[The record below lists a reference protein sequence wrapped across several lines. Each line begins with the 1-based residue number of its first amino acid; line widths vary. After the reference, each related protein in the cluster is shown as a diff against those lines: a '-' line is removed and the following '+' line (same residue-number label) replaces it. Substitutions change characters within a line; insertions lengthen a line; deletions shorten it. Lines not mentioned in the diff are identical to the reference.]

1 MVLPIS
7 DMEEAQFILYLHTE
21 MGFAGKGKLSSELSV
36 EARGELVRLRQNIH
50 CLGTKISHRFQIYLV
65 LELLVVT
72 ASQFVA
78 LLETTGNPD
87 LINFING
94 GDFAV
99 SSIVELVGLIIC
111 LHSAAKISYRSLSL
125 AAISS
130 RCHALVTCNPN
141 DVSQRGISSNGGNLE
156 AAIPA
161 GSLPINYSESD
172 LESIDYF
179 PVPTI
184 YT

>member
-1 MVLPIS
+1 M
-7 DMEEAQFILYLHTE
+7 TN
-21 MGFAGKGKLSSELSV
+21 
-36 EARGELVRLRQNIH
+36 RLRQNIH

>member
-1 MVLPIS
+1 M
-7 DMEEAQFILYLHTE
+7 TN
-21 MGFAGKGKLSSELSV
+21 
-36 EARGELVRLRQNIH
+36 RLRQNIH

-99 SSIVELVGLIIC
+99 SAESVF
-111 LHSAAKISYRSLSL
+111 LHR
-125 AAISS
+125 
-130 RCHALVTCNPN
+130 
-141 DVSQRGISSNGGNLE
+141 
-156 AAIPA
+156 
-161 GSLPINYSESD
+161 
-172 LESIDYF
+172 
-179 PVPTI
+179 
-184 YT
+184 